1 MAIRLLQGIHVPHRK
16 NTSKCVPVRMPAPA
30 KVMIPVSMHIGAP
43 AKANV
48 QAGDKVNAGDVIA
61 AAADGLSVN
70 IHASVSGVVKEVTD
84 KYVLIGLE

>member
-1 MAIRLLQGIHVPHRK
+1 MARLGLGKYDKDALLDDSLRAASEVKILLSQ
-16 NTSKCVPVRMPAPA
+16 
-30 KVMIPVSMHIGAP
+30 HIGAP